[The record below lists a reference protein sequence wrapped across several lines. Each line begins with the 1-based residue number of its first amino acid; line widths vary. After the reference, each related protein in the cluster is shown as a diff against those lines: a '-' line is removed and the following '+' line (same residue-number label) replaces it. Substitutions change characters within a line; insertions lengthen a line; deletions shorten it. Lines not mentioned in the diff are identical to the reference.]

1 MIALH
6 VTGKL
11 PTRQPASGLT
21 NFVSW
26 VCFLWYQFSLLL
38 IVIEVWWVT
47 KGQSPELKK
56 EASVPC
62 NTSCFECSNRVEEC
76 YIILKL
82 YNLVTTSRLVSPT
95 SPKSPFKVIY
105 CVACPLCRRHS
116 LVTIHTGTQCFLDLR
131 QSPPERQMSPLKK
144 ILRIITDTEVEKIIS
159 GSKVIQWLKSLSV
172 YAAVQKGHNGEHKG
186 VQSSRETSQVC
197 SWNQNEGRMLIDK
210 EINFPHGMKMLW
222 KYSIKAIK
230 LLLSDNTVHEL
241 LTYVLNCT

>member
-11 PTRQPASGLT
+11 PTRQPASGFT

-105 CVACPLCRRHS
+105 CVACPLCRHHHS
-116 LVTIHTGTQCFLDLR
+116 YWHSMFPGL
-131 QSPPERQMSPLKK
+131 
-144 ILRIITDTEVEKIIS
+144 
-159 GSKVIQWLKSLSV
+159 
-172 YAAVQKGHNGEHKG
+172 AAV
-186 VQSSRETSQVC
+186 SSRTTDVPTQKNPLHHHGYRSGKNYNRKQSDTVIKVTFSICRC
-197 SWNQNEGRMLIDK
+197 SKGPQRW
-210 EINFPHGMKMLW
+210 
-222 KYSIKAIK
+222 A
-230 LLLSDNTVHEL
+230 
-241 LTYVLNCT
+241 

>member
-11 PTRQPASGLT
+11 PTRQPASGFT
-21 NFVSW
+21 NFVSG

-47 KGQSPELKK
+47 NVQSSELKK

-62 NTSCFECSNRVEEC
+62 NTSCSECSNRVEEC

-144 ILRIITDTEVEKIIS
+144 NPLHHHWYRSGKNYNRKQSDTVIKVTFSICRC
-159 GSKVIQWLKSLSV
+159 SKGPQRW
-172 YAAVQKGHNGEHKG
+172 A
-186 VQSSRETSQVC
+186 
-197 SWNQNEGRMLIDK
+197 
-210 EINFPHGMKMLW
+210 
-222 KYSIKAIK
+222 
-230 LLLSDNTVHEL
+230 
-241 LTYVLNCT
+241 